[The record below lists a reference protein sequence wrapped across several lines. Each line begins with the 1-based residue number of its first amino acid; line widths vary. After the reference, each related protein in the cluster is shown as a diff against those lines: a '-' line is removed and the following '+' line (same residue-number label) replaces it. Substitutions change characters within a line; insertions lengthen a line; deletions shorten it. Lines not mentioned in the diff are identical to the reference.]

1 VNVAAEHC
9 CIRTL
14 LPYHKVGSFAIRV
27 TVTVTVTVRVR
38 VRDEVRNNS
47 FLNDENFLVL
57 SAYQQQIKVSM
68 LSPDNA
74 A

>member
-1 VNVAAEHC
+1 
-9 CIRTL
+9 
-14 LPYHKVGSFAIRV
+14 V